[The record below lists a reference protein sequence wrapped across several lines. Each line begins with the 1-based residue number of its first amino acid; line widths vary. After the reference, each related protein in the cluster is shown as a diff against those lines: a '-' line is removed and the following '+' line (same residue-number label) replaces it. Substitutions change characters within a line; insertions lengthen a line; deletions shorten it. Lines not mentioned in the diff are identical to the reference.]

1 MDQFIRI
8 PPPVA
13 VPHHLNVAPN
23 KRNPPTGPKMQQYIP
38 RLNELDNATDFKHA
52 VINDPQGMFN
62 QLTELL
68 QRNRDLQQDVTS
80 IAQDYAHAR
89 RDYASKREQYDIL
102 CAIGNAKQMLLW
114 KFVERLQG
122 GKFEGGGLEGAE
134 ERFVARQSE
143 ADGSVKSPKKEQ
155 FGNESPKKEPL
166 GNESPGTVASCL
178 SVMSDQDIFASPEI
192 SVAGSATTSLDP
204 SVVGS
209 KHFGLEDSVLTY
221 RRKHSSHAVQALSN
235 TTKNVA
241 MLQANQ
247 MVLLHSRSR
256 INLSTSTTIAS
267 LIASM
272 ASVLSL

>member
-1 MDQFIRI
+1 MDQFTRL

-13 VPHHLNVAPN
+13 VPHHLNVTPN
-23 KRNPPTGPKMQQYIP
+23 KRNPPTGPKLQPYIP
-38 RLNELDNATDFKHA
+38 HLNEIDNATDFKHA

-134 ERFVARQSE
+134 ERFEARQWD
-143 ADGSVKSPKKEQ
+143 AGGSVKSPKKEPSGSESQ
-155 FGNESPKKEPL
+155 GND
-166 GNESPGTVASCL
+166 SPGTVTSFL
-178 SVMSDQDIFASPEI
+178 SGMSDQDVFSSPER
-192 SVAGSATTSLDP
+192 SVAGSATASLDP
-204 SVVGS
+204 RVVGS
-209 KHFGLEDSVLTY
+209 KHFDFEDSVLTY
-221 RRKHSSHAVQALSN
+221 RRKLSSLAVQALSN
-235 TTKNVA
+235 TTKNAV
-241 MLQANQ
+241 ML
-247 MVLLHSRSR
+247 
-256 INLSTSTTIAS
+256 
-267 LIASM
+267 
-272 ASVLSL
+272 